1 MSDVLAWL
9 SPATT
14 AFLGALREN
23 NDRAWFTAHKGD
35 YVAHLKCPAEQFAS
49 ALAGELAE
57 QSGTPH
63 EYRIFRIH
71 RDVRFAKDKT
81 PYNAHL
87 HISLSPDGGCREGGP
102 AWMFGL
108 DPDGLTLGAGIFVFS
123 PAQLTQW
130 REWCTSAESAAIEV
144 LLSELINAGAR
155 LSEPELKRVPAPWSA
170 DHPSEAQLRRKGLS
184 AWLDQRDPAIAFGA
198 DGPVHCAAEL
208 LKLLPLFERLELL
221 TDT

>member
-1 MSDVLAWL
+1 MSGALAWL

-14 AFLGALREN
+14 AYLGALREN
-23 NDRAWFTAHKGD
+23 NDRAWFTAHKSD
-35 YVAHLKCPAEQFAS
+35 YEAHLKYPAEQFAS
-49 ALAGELAE
+49 ALAGELAA

-71 RDVRFAKDKT
+71 RDVRFAKGKT

-130 REWCTSAESAAIEV
+130 REWCASEEGAAIEAM
-144 LLSELINAGAR
+144 LAKLTISGAR
-155 LSEPELKRVPAPWSA
+155 LSEPELKRVPAPWNA
-170 DHPSEAQLRRKGLS
+170 EHPREAQLRRKGLS
-184 AWLDQRDPAIAFGA
+184 AWLDQRDPSIAFGA
-198 DGPVHCAAEL
+198 KGPARCAAEL
-208 LKLLPLFERLELL
+208 MKLRALFDRLALL
-221 TDT
+221 AG

>member
-108 DPDGLTLGAGIFVFS
+108 DPDGLTLGAGIFVS
-123 PAQLTQW
+123 IEQDEA
-130 REWCTSAESAAIEV
+130 RE
-144 LLSELINAGAR
+144 LSENVEEHRKVAR
-155 LSEPELKRVPAPWSA
+155 
-170 DHPSEAQLRRKGLS
+170 
-184 AWLDQRDPAIAFGA
+184 IY
-198 DGPVHCAAEL
+198 
-208 LKLLPLFERLELL
+208 FEREEHVEKEVFREE
-221 TDT
+221 